1 MSRTNTTPILTIS
14 SVSAY
19 NVLKSFQKHWSGT
32 ASASN
37 FTKAHDVKV
46 CWIQFP
52 CYGAAVPSIK
62 VVRHFK
68 VPTGT
73 CFNIRLIQL
82 LCFFHHRNAVM
93 SKIVLCFCWVSSN
106 LRSRVSQ
113 KTVGVLTF
121 ALRRLHWRAW
131 DCTYSLRL
139 CRAWAPDFAQGPPWP
154 PTPTSPQESPVLAGG
169 LVVLFPGLRQAFFT
183 FSPLFLG
190 GRFTQRP
197 APHHWLQDFRLVQEL
212 AFTEGSRGEE
222 SNSGHFLAEQTR
234 LWAAPSQAVS
244 ARPCSLSSL
253 PG

>member
-82 LCFFHHRNAVM
+82 LCIFHHRNAVM
-93 SKIVLCFCWVSSN
+93 SKIVLCFCWVFSN
-106 LRSRVSQ
+106 LRSRMSQ
-113 KTVGVLTF
+113 KTAGVLTS
-121 ALRRLHWRAW
+121 ALRHLHGRPW

-154 PTPTSPQESPVLAGG
+154 PTPMSPQESTAPAGG
-169 LVVLFPGLRQAFFT
+169 LVVPFPGLHQAFFT
-183 FSPLFLG
+183 FPPYFWV
-190 GRFTQRP
+190 
-197 APHHWLQDFRLVQEL
+197 A
-212 AFTEGSRGEE
+212 GSRNGQPLTTGSRISGRCKSLLSRRGAEE
-222 SNSGHFLAEQTR
+222 RRATLVAPR
-234 LWAAPSQAVS
+234 LSRHGS
-244 ARPCSLSSL
+244 EL
-253 PG
+253 PLPRQ

>member
-1 MSRTNTTPILTIS
+1 MSRTNTTPILTVS

-82 LCFFHHRNAVM
+82 LWFFHHRNAVV

-106 LRSRVSQ
+106 LRSRMSQ

-121 ALRRLHWRAW
+121 ALRHLHWRAW

-139 CRAWAPDFAQGPPWP
+139 CRAWAPEASGAVPW
-154 PTPTSPQESPVLAGG
+154 AA
-169 LVVLFPGLRQAFFT
+169 PGIFY

-197 APHHWLQDFRLVQEL
+197 APGHWQQDFRPVQEL

-222 SNSGHFLAEQTR
+222 SNSGRTSAEQTR
-234 LWAAPSQAVS
+234 LRAAPSPAVS
-244 ARPCSLSSL
+244 ARPWSPSS
-253 PG
+253 PRDRASPHSMMEYCKTIGFPTAFSS